1 MLERLARLY
10 TAYMVQDVRS
20 PIPHIAGPPGV
31 GKSQAIE
38 QLAKLVG
45 KKLHVVNVSR
55 MSPLE
60 IEGIQMPI
68 NDRLHMLHS
77 TLWTQLQEGDVV
89 LLDEFLRGFPE
100 VYNGLLDI
108 LTSRHVAGFD
118 LPKVFFVAASN
129 SVVTYDDALEDRL
142 LHLYVPDL
150 RSNMAEKKKLAG
162 KLVASLGLLPEMT
175 DSYEMTD
182 MIEREIAPMYE
193 VLDQFK
199 GTAQRGAP
207 IKGSSARKLIGQAK
221 LREIQSRPL
230 KELIDVNNKIAMQ
243 KSKYQYLLLCPGAK
257 LLQDASLVTHLQNLV
272 GHTSLTPV
280 QQSNLQVN
288 LELINESA
296 IYAEDRDTAQAD
308 ARNAYTNAN
317 P

>member
-1 MLERLARLY
+1 MLDRLARLY
-10 TAYMVQDVRS
+10 TAYMAQDVRS

-31 GKSQAIE
+31 GKSQAVE

-45 KKLHVVNVSR
+45 KTLHTVNVSR

-77 TLWTQLQEGDVV
+77 TLWTQLKEGDVV

-118 LPKVFFVAASN
+118 LPKVFFIAASN

-150 RSNMAEKKKLAG
+150 RNNNAEQAKLAEKLTK
-162 KLVASLGLLPEMT
+162 SLGLLPEMAT
-175 DSYEMTD
+175 SGEMAD
-182 MIEREIAPMYE
+182 MIVKEIAPMYE

-221 LREIQSRPL
+221 LREIQSTDLR
-230 KELIDVNNKIAMQ
+230 ELIDINNRMAMQ
-243 KSKYQYLLLCPGAK
+243 KNKYQYLLLIPGSK
-257 LLQDASLVTHLQNLV
+257 LLQDASLATKLQALV
-272 GHTSLTPV
+272 GNNKLTEV
-280 QQSNLQVN
+280 QQANLQLN
-288 LELINESA
+288 LELMNEAA
-296 IYAEDRDTAQAD
+296 IYIEDRAAF
-308 ARNAYTNAN
+308 AK

>member
-1 MLERLARLY
+1 MA
-10 TAYMVQDVRS
+10 QDVRS

-31 GKSQAIE
+31 GKSQAVE

-45 KKLHVVNVSR
+45 KQLHVVNVSR
-55 MSPLE
+55 LSPLE

-68 NDRLHMLHS
+68 NDKLHMLHS
-77 TLWTQLQEGDVV
+77 TLWTQLREGDIV

-108 LTSRHVAGFD
+108 LTSHHVAGFD

-142 LHLYVPDL
+142 LHIYVPDL
-150 RSNMAEKKKLAG
+150 RNNNAEMQKLG
-162 KLVASLGLLPEMT
+162 EKLSKSLGLAPGMANSMEMQ
-175 DSYEMTD
+175 D
-182 MIEREIAPMYE
+182 MITKEIMPMYD

-207 IKGSSARKLIGQAK
+207 LRGSSARKLIGQAK
-221 LREIQSRPL
+221 LREFQSRTL
-230 KELIDVNNKIAMQ
+230 IELIDTNNQIASQ
-243 KSKYQYLLLCPGAK
+243 QAKYQYLLLRPGSK
-257 LLQDASLVTHLQNLV
+257 LLGDIAIRNHLQKLV
-272 GHTSLTPV
+272 GNDKLTEV
-280 QQSNLQVN
+280 QQANLQLN
-288 LELINESA
+288 LELINEA
-296 IYAEDRDTAQAD
+296 QVYAEDRAAQTKPRPAYDT
-308 ARNAYTNAN
+308 N

>member
-1 MLERLARLY
+1 MA
-10 TAYMVQDVRS
+10 QDVRS
-20 PIPHIAGPPGV
+20 PIPHVAGPPGV
-31 GKSQAIE
+31 GKSQAVE

-45 KKLHVVNVSR
+45 KNLHVVNVSR

-77 TLWTQLQEGDVV
+77 TLWTQLQEGDIV

-150 RSNMAEKKKLAG
+150 RNSSTELKKLG
-162 KLVASLGLLPEMT
+162 EKLTKSLGLLPDMAE
-175 DSYEMTD
+175 SYEMQD
-182 MIEREIAPMYE
+182 MIQKEIMPMYD

-199 GTAQRGAP
+199 GTAQRGTP

-221 LREIQSRPL
+221 LREFQSRTL
-230 KELIDVNNKIAMQ
+230 TELIDLNNQAAVQ
-243 KSKYQYLLLCPGAK
+243 KSKYQYLLLRPGSK
-257 LLQDASLVTHLQNLV
+257 LLKDASLTTHLQKLV
-272 GHTSLTPV
+272 GNMKLTDV
-280 QQSNLQVN
+280 QQTNLQIN
-288 LELINESA
+288 LELINEAA
-296 IYAEDRDTAQAD
+296 IYIEDR
-308 ARNAYTNAN
+308 AN
-317 P
+317 PTANITLENNVFNP

>member
-1 MLERLARLY
+1 MA
-10 TAYMVQDVRS
+10 QDVRS

-31 GKSQAIE
+31 GKSQAVE

-45 KKLHVVNVSR
+45 KQLHVVNVSR

-108 LTSRHVAGFD
+108 LTSRHVAGYD

-150 RSNMAEKKKLAG
+150 RSNKTEIKKLG
-162 KLVASLGLLPEMT
+162 EKLTQSLGLLTEMADSPEMI
-175 DSYEMTD
+175 D
-182 MIEREIAPMYE
+182 MITREIMPMYD

-207 IKGSSARKLIGQAK
+207 VKGSSARKLIGQAR
-221 LREIQSRPL
+221 LREFQSTTL
-230 KELIDVNNKIAMQ
+230 KELVDLNNTLAMQ
-243 KSKYQYLLLCPGAK
+243 KAKYQYLLLRPGSK
-257 LLQDASLVTHLQNLV
+257 LLQDASLATKLQGLV
-272 GHTSLTPV
+272 GNTKLTPR
-280 QQSNLQVN
+280 QQTTLQVN
-288 LELINESA
+288 LELINEAS
-296 IYAEDRDTAQAD
+296 IYAEDRAAHI
-308 ARNAYTNAN
+308 N
-317 P
+317 

>member
-1 MLERLARLY
+1 MA
-10 TAYMVQDVRS
+10 QDVRS
-20 PIPHIAGPPGV
+20 PIPHVAGPPGV
-31 GKSQAIE
+31 GKSQAVE

-45 KKLHVVNVSR
+45 KNLHVVNVSR

-77 TLWTQLQEGDVV
+77 TLWTQLQEGDIV

-150 RSNMAEKKKLAG
+150 RNSSTELKKLG
-162 KLVASLGLLPEMT
+162 EKLTKSLGLLPDMAE
-175 DSYEMTD
+175 SYEMQD
-182 MIEREIAPMYE
+182 MITKEIMPMYD

-199 GTAQRGAP
+199 GTAQRGTP

-221 LREIQSRPL
+221 LREFQSRTL
-230 KELIDVNNKIAMQ
+230 TELIDLNNQAAVQ
-243 KSKYQYLLLCPGAK
+243 KSKYQYLLLRPGSK
-257 LLQDASLVTHLQNLV
+257 LLKDASLATHLQKLV
-272 GHTSLTPV
+272 GNMKLTDV
-280 QQSNLQVN
+280 QQTNLQIN
-288 LELINESA
+288 LELINEAA
-296 IYAEDRDTAQAD
+296 IYIEDR
-308 ARNAYTNAN
+308 AN
-317 P
+317 PTANITLENNVFNP

>member
-1 MLERLARLY
+1 MLDRLARLY
-10 TAYMVQDVRS
+10 TAYMAQDVRS

-31 GKSQAIE
+31 GKSQAVE
-38 QLAKLVG
+38 QLAQLVG

-150 RSNMAEKKKLAG
+150 RNSTVEAEKLGKKLAE
-162 KLVASLGLLPEMT
+162 SLGLLPVVATSLEMQ
-175 DSYEMTD
+175 D
-182 MIEREIAPMYE
+182 MIQKEIAPMYD

-207 IKGSSARKLIGQAK
+207 VKGSSARKLIGQAK
-221 LREIQSRPL
+221 LREFQSTPL
-230 KELIDVNNKIAMQ
+230 KELIDLNNQMAMQ
-243 KSKYQYLLLCPGAK
+243 QAKYQYLLLRPNSK
-257 LLQDASLVTHLQNLV
+257 LLQDAKLQDILTSLLGNPK
-272 GHTSLTPV
+272 LTPV
-280 QQSNLQVN
+280 QKANLQINV
-288 LELINESA
+288 ELINEAA
-296 IYAEDRDTAQAD
+296 IYTEDRAA
-308 ARNAYTNAN
+308 ASTN

>member
-1 MLERLARLY
+1 MLERLIRLY
-10 TAYMVQDVRS
+10 TAYMAQDVRS

-31 GKSQAIE
+31 GKSQAVE

-45 KKLHVVNVSR
+45 KQLHVVNVSR

-77 TLWTQLQEGDVV
+77 TLWTQLKEGDVV

-150 RSNMAEKKKLAG
+150 RKGKVEMKKLAD
-162 KLVASLGLLPEMT
+162 KLVQSLGLLPEMA

-182 MIEREIAPMYE
+182 MITKEIMPMYD
-193 VLDQFK
+193 VLDQFQ

-207 IKGSSARKLIGQAK
+207 IKGSSARKLIGQAR
-221 LREIQSRPL
+221 LREFQSRTL
-230 KELIDVNNKIAMQ
+230 IELVDLNSQMAVQ
-243 KSKYQYLLLCPGAK
+243 KSKYQYLLLRPGSK
-257 LLQDASLVTHLQNLV
+257 LLQDASLVTKLQALV
-272 GHTSLTPV
+272 GNTKLTEV
-280 QQSNLQVN
+280 QQANLQVN
-288 LELINESA
+288 LELINEAS
-296 IYAEDRDTAQAD
+296 IYIEDRAAH
-308 ARNAYTNAN
+308 TN

>member
-1 MLERLARLY
+1 MA
-10 TAYMVQDVRS
+10 QDVRS

-31 GKSQAIE
+31 GKSQAVE
-38 QLAKLVG
+38 QLARLVG
-45 KKLHVVNVSR
+45 KQLHTVNVSR

-68 NDRLHMLHS
+68 ENRLHMLHS
-77 TLWTQLQEGDVV
+77 TLWTQLTEGDIV

-118 LPKVFFVAASN
+118 LPKVFFIAASN

-150 RSNMAEKKKLAG
+150 RNNNSEVQKLG
-162 KLVASLGLLPEMT
+162 VKLSQSLGLLPGMAGSDEM
-175 DSYEMTD
+175 SD
-182 MIEREIAPMYE
+182 MITKEIMPMYD

-199 GTAQRGAP
+199 GIAQRGAP
-207 IKGSSARKLIGQAK
+207 VKGSSARKLIGQAK
-221 LREIQSRPL
+221 LREFQSRTL
-230 KELIDVNNKIAMQ
+230 IELIDMNNTIAMQ
-243 KSKYQYLLLCPGAK
+243 QAKYQYLLLRPK
-257 LLQDASLVTHLQNLV
+257 SKQLQDASLATKLQGLV
-272 GHTSLTPV
+272 GNTKLTEV
-280 QQSNLQVN
+280 QQANLHVN
-288 LELINESA
+288 LELINEAA
-296 IYAEDRDTAQAD
+296 IYAEDRAAQ
-308 ARNAYTNAN
+308 TT

>member
-1 MLERLARLY
+1 MLERLIRLY
-10 TAYMVQDVRS
+10 TAYMAQDVRS

-31 GKSQAIE
+31 GKSQAVE

-45 KKLHVVNVSR
+45 KNLHVVNVSR

-77 TLWTQLQEGDVV
+77 TLWTQLKEGDVV

-150 RSNMAEKKKLAG
+150 RNNKQELKKLAE
-162 KLVASLGLLPEMT
+162 KLTQSLGLLPTSAGSQEM
-175 DSYEMTD
+175 DD
-182 MIEREIAPMYE
+182 MITKEIAPMYD

-207 IKGSSARKLIGQAK
+207 VKGSSARKLIGQAK
-221 LREIQSRPL
+221 LREFQSRTL
-230 KELIDVNNKIAMQ
+230 IELVDINNTMAMQ
-243 KSKYQYLLLCPGAK
+243 QAKYQYLLLRPGSK
-257 LLQDASLVTHLQNLV
+257 LLQDTKLATHLQSLV
-272 GHTSLTPV
+272 DNTKLTPV
-280 QQSNLQVN
+280 QQSNLQLN
-288 LELINESA
+288 LELINEAS
-296 IYAEDRDTAQAD
+296 IYVEDRAAF
-308 ARNAYTNAN
+308 AK

>member
-1 MLERLARLY
+1 MLERLIRLY
-10 TAYMVQDVRS
+10 TAYMAQDVRS

-31 GKSQAIE
+31 GKSQAVE

-77 TLWTQLQEGDVV
+77 TLWTQLKEGDVV

-150 RSNMAEKKKLAG
+150 RNNNAEIKKLAE
-162 KLVASLGLLPEMT
+162 KLTQSLGLLPTSAGSQEM
-175 DSYEMTD
+175 ED
-182 MIEREIAPMYE
+182 MITKEIMPMYD

-207 IKGSSARKLIGQAK
+207 IKGSSARKLIGQAR
-221 LREIQSRPL
+221 LREFQSRTL
-230 KELIDVNNKIAMQ
+230 IELIDINNTMALQ
-243 KSKYQYLLLCPGAK
+243 QRKYQYMVLRPGSK
-257 LLQDASLVTHLQNLV
+257 HLQDASLVTHLMNL
-272 GHTSLTPV
+272 SDNPKLTAI
-280 QQSNLQVN
+280 QKANIQIN
-288 LELINESA
+288 LELMNEAA
-296 IYAEDRDTAQAD
+296 IYAEDRA
-308 ARNAYTNAN
+308 AYTN

>member
-1 MLERLARLY
+1 MLDRLARLY
-10 TAYMVQDVRS
+10 TAYMAQDVRS

-31 GKSQAIE
+31 GKSQAVE

-45 KKLHVVNVSR
+45 KSLHVVNVSR

-77 TLWTQLQEGDVV
+77 TLWTQLKEGDVV

-150 RSNMAEKKKLAG
+150 RNSTVEAEKLGKKLTE
-162 KLVASLGLLPEMT
+162 SLGLLPALATSLEMQ
-175 DSYEMTD
+175 D
-182 MIEREIAPMYE
+182 MIQKEIAPMYD

-207 IKGSSARKLIGQAK
+207 VKGSSARKLIGQAK
-221 LREIQSRPL
+221 LREFQSRT
-230 KELIDVNNKIAMQ
+230 LIDLIDLNNQMASQ
-243 KSKYQYLLLCPGAK
+243 QAKYQYLLLRPSSK
-257 LLQDASLVTHLQNLV
+257 LLQDASLATKLQSLV
-272 GHTSLTPV
+272 GNTKLTDV
-280 QQSNLQVN
+280 QQSNLQLN
-288 LELINESA
+288 LELINEAA
-296 IYAEDRDTAQAD
+296 IYAEDRAAH
-308 ARNAYTNAN
+308 TN

>member
-1 MLERLARLY
+1 MLDRLARLY
-10 TAYMVQDVRS
+10 TAYMAQDVRS

-31 GKSQAIE
+31 GKSQAVE

-45 KKLHVVNVSR
+45 KQLHVVNVSR

-77 TLWTQLQEGDVV
+77 TLWTQLREGDIV

-142 LHLYVPDL
+142 LHIYVPDL
-150 RSNMAEKKKLAG
+150 RNNSKEMKKLG
-162 KLVASLGLLPEMT
+162 EKLTQSLGILPGMESTDEMV
-175 DSYEMTD
+175 D
-182 MIEREIAPMYE
+182 MIQKEIMPMYD

-207 IKGSSARKLIGQAK
+207 IKGSSARKLIGQAR
-221 LREIQSRPL
+221 LREFQSRTL
-230 KELIDVNNKIAMQ
+230 IELIDLNNTMAMQ
-243 KSKYQYLLLCPGAK
+243 QSKYQFLMLRPGTK
-257 LLQDASLVTHLQNLV
+257 NLQDQSLKTHLQNLV
-272 GHTSLTPV
+272 GNTSLT
-280 QQSNLQVN
+280 QAQRSNLQLN
-288 LELINESA
+288 LELINEAS
-296 IYAEDRDTAQAD
+296 IYAEDRATQF
-308 ARNAYTNAN
+308 T

>member
-1 MLERLARLY
+1 MA
-10 TAYMVQDVRS
+10 QDVRS

-31 GKSQAIE
+31 GKSQAVE

-45 KKLHVVNVSR
+45 KQLHVVNVSR
-55 MSPLE
+55 LSPLE

-68 NDRLHMLHS
+68 NDKLHMLHS
-77 TLWTQLQEGDVV
+77 TLWTQLREGDIV

-108 LTSRHVAGFD
+108 LTSHHVAGFD

-142 LHLYVPDL
+142 LHIYVPDL
-150 RSNMAEKKKLAG
+150 RNNNAEMQKLG
-162 KLVASLGLLPEMT
+162 EKLSKSLGLAPGMANSMEMQ
-175 DSYEMTD
+175 D
-182 MIEREIAPMYE
+182 MITKEIMPMYD

-207 IKGSSARKLIGQAK
+207 LRGSSARKLIGQAK
-221 LREIQSRPL
+221 LREFQSRTL
-230 KELIDVNNKIAMQ
+230 IELIDTNNQIASQ
-243 KSKYQYLLLCPGAK
+243 QAKYQYLLLRPGSK
-257 LLQDASLVTHLQNLV
+257 LLGDLALRNHLQKLVNNPKLTDVQRTNLE
-272 GHTSLTPV
+272 L
-280 QQSNLQVN
+280 N
-288 LELINESA
+288 LELINEA
-296 IYAEDRDTAQAD
+296 QVYAEDRAAQTKPRTAYDT
-308 ARNAYTNAN
+308 N

>member
-1 MLERLARLY
+1 MLERLMRLY
-10 TAYMVQDVRS
+10 TAYMAQDVRS

-31 GKSQAIE
+31 GKSQAVE

-45 KKLHVVNVSR
+45 KQLHVVNVSR

-77 TLWTQLQEGDVV
+77 TLWTQLQEGDIV

-150 RSNMAEKKKLAG
+150 RNSSVEAEKLGKKLTE
-162 KLVASLGLLPEMT
+162 SLGLLPSLATSLEMQ
-175 DSYEMTD
+175 D
-182 MIEREIAPMYE
+182 MIQKEIAPMYD

-207 IKGSSARKLIGQAK
+207 VKGSSARKLIGQAK
-221 LREIQSRPL
+221 LREPQSRPL
-230 KELIDVNNKIAMQ
+230 KELIDLNNQMAVQQ
-243 KSKYQYLLLCPGAK
+243 KKYQYLLLWPASK
-257 LLQDASLVTHLQNLV
+257 QLKDASIATHLQNLV
-272 GHTSLTPV
+272 DNQKLTPV
-280 QQSNLQVN
+280 QQANLQVN
-288 LELINESA
+288 LELINEAA
-296 IYAEDRDTAQAD
+296 IYAEDRAAH
-308 ARNAYTNAN
+308 TN

>member
-1 MLERLARLY
+1 MIDHLARLY
-10 TAYMVQDVRS
+10 TAYMAQDVRS

-31 GKSQAIE
+31 GKSQAVE

-45 KKLHVVNVSR
+45 KTLHVVNVSR

-150 RSNMAEKKKLAG
+150 RNSTVEAEKLGKKLTE
-162 KLVASLGLLPEMT
+162 SLGLLPSMATSLEMQ
-175 DSYEMTD
+175 D
-182 MIEREIAPMYE
+182 MIQKEIAPMYD

-207 IKGSSARKLIGQAK
+207 VKGSSARKLIGQAK
-221 LREIQSRPL
+221 LREFQSRTL
-230 KELIDVNNKIAMQ
+230 MELIDTNNQIAMQ
-243 KSKYQYLLLCPGAK
+243 QAKYQYLLLRPSSKLMADAK
-257 LLQDASLVTHLQNLV
+257 LQDHLTSLLGNPK
-272 GHTSLTPV
+272 LTPV
-280 QQSNLQVN
+280 QKDNLQINV
-288 LELINESA
+288 ELINEAA
-296 IYAEDRDTAQAD
+296 IYLEDRAAFTK
-308 ARNAYTNAN
+308 

>member
-1 MLERLARLY
+1 MA
-10 TAYMVQDVRS
+10 QDVRS

-31 GKSQAIE
+31 GKSQAVE
-38 QLAKLVG
+38 QLAQLVG
-45 KKLHVVNVSR
+45 KNLHVVNVSR

-68 NDRLHMLHS
+68 ENRLHMLHS
-77 TLWTQLQEGDVV
+77 TLWTQLREGDVV

-142 LHLYVPDL
+142 LHLYVTDL
-150 RSNMAEKKKLAG
+150 RNNNNEIKKLGA
-162 KLVASLGLLPEMT
+162 KLTQSLGLLPAMADSSEM
-175 DSYEMTD
+175 ED
-182 MIEREIAPMYE
+182 MIVKEIMPMYD

-199 GTAQRGAP
+199 GIAQRGAP
-207 IKGSSARKLIGQAK
+207 LKGSSARKLIGQAK
-221 LREIQSRPL
+221 LREFQSRTL
-230 KELIDVNNKIAMQ
+230 IELIDLNNTMAMQ
-243 KSKYQYLLLCPGAK
+243 QAKPQYLLLRPGAK
-257 LLQDASLVTHLQNLV
+257 LLQDASLATRLQSLV
-272 GHTSLTPV
+272 DNPKLTPV
-280 QQSNLQVN
+280 QQSNLQIN
-288 LELINESA
+288 LELINEA
-296 IYAEDRDTAQAD
+296 TIYAEDRAAFI
-308 ARNAYTNAN
+308 N

>member
-1 MLERLARLY
+1 MLDRLARLY
-10 TAYMVQDVRS
+10 TAYMAQDVRS

-31 GKSQAIE
+31 GKSQAVE

-45 KKLHVVNVSR
+45 KQLHVVNVSR

-77 TLWTQLQEGDVV
+77 TLWTQLREGDVV

-129 SVVTYDDALEDRL
+129 SVVTYDGALEDRL

-150 RSNMAEKKKLAG
+150 RNNNAEIRKLG
-162 KLVASLGLLPEMT
+162 EKLTKSLGLLSMMAGSQEM
-175 DSYEMTD
+175 ED
-182 MIEREIAPMYE
+182 MITKEIMPMYD

-199 GTAQRGAP
+199 GNAQRGAP
-207 IKGSSARKLIGQAK
+207 LKGSSARKLIGQAK
-221 LREIQSRPL
+221 LREFQSRTL
-230 KELIDVNNKIAMQ
+230 IELVDMNNTLALQ
-243 KSKYQYLLLCPGAK
+243 QQKYQYLLLRPGSK
-257 LLQDASLVTHLQNLV
+257 QLQDASLATKLQGLV
-272 GHTSLTPV
+272 GNTKLTDV
-280 QQSNLQVN
+280 QQANLQLN
-288 LELINESA
+288 LELINEAA
-296 IYAEDRDTAQAD
+296 IYVEDRA
-308 ARNAYTNAN
+308 ARTN

>member
-1 MLERLARLY
+1 
-10 TAYMVQDVRS
+10 
-20 PIPHIAGPPGV
+20 
-31 GKSQAIE
+31 
-38 QLAKLVG
+38 
-45 KKLHVVNVSR
+45 
-55 MSPLE
+55 
-60 IEGIQMPI
+60 MPI

-77 TLWTQLQEGDVV
+77 TLWTQLKEGDVV

-150 RSNMAEKKKLAG
+150 RNNKQETLKLAH
-162 KLVASLGLLPEMT
+162 KLVKSLGLLPEMA
-175 DSYEMTD
+175 DNNEMWT
-182 MIEREIAPMYE
+182 MIDNEIAPMYA

-221 LREIQSRPL
+221 LREFQSRDL
-230 KELIDVNNKIAMQ
+230 IELIDLNNTLAMQ
-243 KSKYQYLLLCPGAK
+243 KAKYQYLLLRPGSKA
-257 LLQDASLVTHLQNLV
+257 LQDAKLATILQGLV
-272 GHTSLTPV
+272 GNPKLTEV
-280 QQSNLQVN
+280 QQANLQLN
-288 LELINESA
+288 LELINEA
-296 IYAEDRDTAQAD
+296 TIYTEDRAAF
-308 ARNAYTNAN
+308 AN

>member
-10 TAYMVQDVRS
+10 TAYMAQDVRS

-31 GKSQAIE
+31 GKSQAVE

-45 KKLHVVNVSR
+45 KKLHTVNVSR

-77 TLWTQLQEGDVV
+77 TLWTQLQEGDIV

-129 SVVTYDDALEDRL
+129 SVVTYDGALEDRL

-150 RSNMAEKKKLAG
+150 RRNAVEVKKLAE
-162 KLVASLGLLPEMT
+162 KLTKSLGLLPEMAA
-175 DSYEMTD
+175 SYEMED
-182 MIEREIAPMYE
+182 MITKEIMPMYE

-207 IKGSSARKLIGQAK
+207 VKGSSARKLIGQAQ
-221 LREIQSRPL
+221 LREFQSRPL
-230 KELIDVNNKIAMQ
+230 IELIDLNNKMAMQ
-243 KSKYQYLLLCPGAK
+243 KQKPQYLVLRPGAK
-257 LLQDASLVTHLQNLV
+257 LLQDASLATKLQNLV
-272 GHTSLTPV
+272 GNAALTPT
-280 QQSNLQVN
+280 QQEVLQVN
-288 LELINESA
+288 LELINEAA
-296 IYAEDRDTAQAD
+296 IYAEDRATA
-308 ARNAYTNAN
+308 TN

>member
-1 MLERLARLY
+1 MA
-10 TAYMVQDVRS
+10 QDVRS

-31 GKSQAIE
+31 GKSQAVE

-45 KKLHVVNVSR
+45 KTLHVVNVSR

-77 TLWTQLQEGDVV
+77 TLWTQLQEGDIV

-108 LTSRHVAGFD
+108 LTSRHVAGFN

-150 RSNMAEKKKLAG
+150 RNNKVELKKLG
-162 KLVASLGLLPEMT
+162 EKLTQSLGLLPEMAE
-175 DSYEMTD
+175 SFEMID
-182 MIEREIAPMYE
+182 MITKEIMPMYD

-207 IKGSSARKLIGQAK
+207 IKGSSARKLIGQAR
-221 LREIQSRPL
+221 LREFQSRTL
-230 KELIDVNNKIAMQ
+230 KELIDLNNQMAEQ
-243 KSKYQYLLLCPGAK
+243 KSKYQYLLLWPQSK
-257 LLQDASLVTHLQNLV
+257 QLKDASLATRLQNLV
-272 GHTSLTPV
+272 GNKKLSPV
-280 QQSNLQVN
+280 HQANLQVN
-288 LELINESA
+288 LELINEAS
-296 IYAEDRDTAQAD
+296 IYIEDRAG
-308 ARNAYTNAN
+308 YTTHGKESN
-317 P
+317 

>member
-1 MLERLARLY
+1 MA
-10 TAYMVQDVRS
+10 QDVRS

-31 GKSQAIE
+31 GKSQAVE

-45 KKLHVVNVSR
+45 KQLHVVNVSR

-77 TLWTQLQEGDVV
+77 TLWTQLQEGDIV

-150 RSNMAEKKKLAG
+150 RNNKVELKKLG
-162 KLVASLGLLPEMT
+162 EKLTQSLGLLPEMAE
-175 DSYEMTD
+175 SFEMID
-182 MIEREIAPMYE
+182 MITKEIMPMYD

-207 IKGSSARKLIGQAK
+207 IKGSSARKLIGQAR
-221 LREIQSRPL
+221 LREFQSRTL
-230 KELIDVNNKIAMQ
+230 KELIDLNNQMAEQ
-243 KSKYQYLLLCPGAK
+243 KSKYQYLLLWPQSK
-257 LLQDASLVTHLQNLV
+257 QLKDASLATRLQNLV
-272 GHTSLTPV
+272 GNKKLSPV
-280 QQSNLQVN
+280 HQANLQVN
-288 LELINESA
+288 LELINEAS
-296 IYAEDRDTAQAD
+296 IYIEDRAG
-308 ARNAYTNAN
+308 YTTHGKESN
-317 P
+317 

>member
-1 MLERLARLY
+1 MA
-10 TAYMVQDVRS
+10 QDVRS

-31 GKSQAIE
+31 GKSQAVE

-45 KKLHVVNVSR
+45 KQLHVVNVSR

-77 TLWTQLQEGDVV
+77 TLWTQLKEGDVV

-150 RSNMAEKKKLAG
+150 RNSSTELQKLAG
-162 KLVASLGLLPEMT
+162 KITASLGLLP
-175 DSYEMTD
+175 DCAGSYEMEN
-182 MIEREIAPMYE
+182 MIQKEIMPMYD

-221 LREIQSRPL
+221 LREFQSRT
-230 KELIDVNNKIAMQ
+230 LIEVIDINNQMAVQ
-243 KSKYQYLLLCPGAK
+243 KAKYQYLLLRPGSK
-257 LLQDASLVTHLQNLV
+257 LLKDASLATKLQGLV
-272 GHTSLTPV
+272 GNMKLTEV
-280 QQSNLQVN
+280 QQSNLQLN
-288 LELINESA
+288 LELINEAA
-296 IYAEDRDTAQAD
+296 IYVEDRAAH
-308 ARNAYTNAN
+308 TN

>member
-1 MLERLARLY
+1 MLDRLARLY
-10 TAYMVQDVRS
+10 TAYMAQDVRS

-31 GKSQAIE
+31 GKSQAVE

-45 KKLHVVNVSR
+45 KQLHVVNVSR

-77 TLWTQLQEGDVV
+77 TLWTQLQEGDIV

-150 RSNMAEKKKLAG
+150 RNNKVELKKLG
-162 KLVASLGLLPEMT
+162 EKLTQSLGLLPEMAE
-175 DSYEMTD
+175 SFEMID
-182 MIEREIAPMYE
+182 MITKEIMPMYD

-207 IKGSSARKLIGQAK
+207 IKGSSARKLIGQAR
-221 LREIQSRPL
+221 LREFQSRTL
-230 KELIDVNNKIAMQ
+230 KELIDLNNQMAEQ
-243 KSKYQYLLLCPGAK
+243 KSKYQYLLLWPQSK
-257 LLQDASLVTHLQNLV
+257 QLKDASLATRLQNLV
-272 GHTSLTPV
+272 GNKKLSPV
-280 QQSNLQVN
+280 HQANLQVN
-288 LELINESA
+288 LELINEAS
-296 IYAEDRDTAQAD
+296 IYIEDRAG
-308 ARNAYTNAN
+308 YTTHGKESN
-317 P
+317 

>member
-1 MLERLARLY
+1 MLDRLARLY
-10 TAYMVQDVRS
+10 TAYMAQDVRS

-31 GKSQAIE
+31 GKSQAVE

-45 KKLHVVNVSR
+45 KKLHTVNVSR

-77 TLWTQLQEGDVV
+77 TLWTQLKEGDVV

-150 RSNMAEKKKLAG
+150 RNNNAEIKKLAE
-162 KLVASLGLLPEMT
+162 KLTQSLGLLPTSAGSQEM
-175 DSYEMTD
+175 ED
-182 MIEREIAPMYE
+182 MITKEIMPMYD

-207 IKGSSARKLIGQAK
+207 IKGSSARKLIGQAR
-221 LREIQSRPL
+221 LREFQSRTL
-230 KELIDVNNKIAMQ
+230 IELIDINNTMALQ
-243 KSKYQYLLLCPGAK
+243 QRKYQYMVLRPGSK
-257 LLQDASLVTHLQNLV
+257 HLQDASLVTHLMNL
-272 GHTSLTPV
+272 SDNPKLTAI
-280 QQSNLQVN
+280 QKANIQIN
-288 LELINESA
+288 LELMNEAA
-296 IYAEDRDTAQAD
+296 IYAEDRA
-308 ARNAYTNAN
+308 AYTN

>member
-1 MLERLARLY
+1 MLERLIRLY
-10 TAYMVQDVRS
+10 TAYMAQDVRS

-31 GKSQAIE
+31 GKSQAVE

-45 KKLHVVNVSR
+45 KQLHVVNVSR

-77 TLWTQLQEGDVV
+77 TLWTQLKEGDVV

-150 RSNMAEKKKLAG
+150 RNSGQEVKALGEKITK
-162 KLVASLGLLPEMT
+162 SLGLLPSMATSGEMA
-175 DSYEMTD
+175 D
-182 MIEREIAPMYE
+182 MIIKEIAPMYA

-221 LREIQSRPL
+221 LREFQSRDL
-230 KELIDVNNKIAMQ
+230 IELIDLNNTMALQQAKL
-243 KSKYQYLLLCPGAK
+243 QYLLLRPGSK
-257 LLQDASLVTHLQNLV
+257 TLQDASLATKLQGLV
-272 GHTSLTPV
+272 GNDKLTEV
-280 QQSNLQVN
+280 QQANLQLN
-288 LELINESA
+288 LELINEAS
-296 IYAEDRDTAQAD
+296 IYAEDRAAF
-308 ARNAYTNAN
+308 AK

>member
-1 MLERLARLY
+1 
-10 TAYMVQDVRS
+10 
-20 PIPHIAGPPGV
+20 
-31 GKSQAIE
+31 
-38 QLAKLVG
+38 
-45 KKLHVVNVSR
+45 

-77 TLWTQLQEGDVV
+77 TLWTQLKEGDVV

-150 RSNMAEKKKLAG
+150 RNNNAERAKLAEKLTK
-162 KLVASLGLLPEMT
+162 SLGLLPEMAT
-175 DSYEMTD
+175 SGEMDD
-182 MIEREIAPMYE
+182 MIIKEIAPMYE

-207 IKGSSARKLIGQAK
+207 IRGSSARKLIGQAK
-221 LREIQSRPL
+221 LREFQSRDL
-230 KELIDVNNKIAMQ
+230 IELVDMNNTMAMQ
-243 KSKYQYLLLCPGAK
+243 KSKPQYLLLRPGSK
-257 LLQDASLVTHLQNLV
+257 LLQDASLATKLQNLV
-272 GHTSLTPV
+272 GNDKLTEV
-280 QQSNLQVN
+280 QKSNLELN
-288 LELINESA
+288 LELINEA
-296 IYAEDRDTAQAD
+296 TIYAEDRAAFTK
-308 ARNAYTNAN
+308 

>member
-1 MLERLARLY
+1 MLDRLARLY
-10 TAYMVQDVRS
+10 TAYMAQDVRS

-31 GKSQAIE
+31 GKSQAVE

-142 LHLYVPDL
+142 LHLYVTDL
-150 RSNMAEKKKLAG
+150 RNNNTEIKKLG
-162 KLVASLGLLPEMT
+162 EKLAQSLGLLPVMAGSQEME
-175 DSYEMTD
+175 EM
-182 MIEREIAPMYE
+182 IVKEIMPMYD

-199 GTAQRGAP
+199 GSAQRGTP
-207 IKGSSARKLIGQAK
+207 LKGSSARKLIGQAK
-221 LREIQSRPL
+221 LREFQSRTL
-230 KELIDVNNKIAMQ
+230 IELIDMNNTMAMQ
-243 KSKYQYLLLCPGAK
+243 QAKPQYLLLRPGAK
-257 LLQDASLVTHLQNLV
+257 HLQDASLATRLQALV
-272 GHTSLTPV
+272 DNPKLTPV
-280 QQSNLQVN
+280 QQANLQLN
-288 LELINESA
+288 LELINEAA
-296 IYAEDRDTAQAD
+296 IYAEDRAAFTK
-308 ARNAYTNAN
+308 

>member
-1 MLERLARLY
+1 
-10 TAYMVQDVRS
+10 V
-20 PIPHIAGPPGV
+20 
-31 GKSQAIE
+31 E
-38 QLAKLVG
+38 QLANLVG
-45 KKLHVVNVSR
+45 KQLHVVNVSR

-77 TLWTQLQEGDVV
+77 TLWTQLKEGDVV

-150 RSNMAEKKKLAG
+150 RNSTAEAEKLGKKLTE
-162 KLVASLGLLPEMT
+162 SLGLLPSLATSLEMQ
-175 DSYEMTD
+175 D
-182 MIEREIAPMYE
+182 MIQKEIAPMYD

-207 IKGSSARKLIGQAK
+207 VKGSSARKLIGQAK
-221 LREIQSRPL
+221 LREFQSRT
-230 KELIDVNNKIAMQ
+230 LIDLIDLNNQMASQ
-243 KSKYQYLLLCPGAK
+243 QAKYQYLMLRPGSK
-257 LLQDASLVTHLQNLV
+257 LLQDASLATKLQSLV
-272 GHTSLTPV
+272 GNTKLTDV
-280 QQSNLQVN
+280 QQSNLQLN
-288 LELINESA
+288 LELINEAA
-296 IYAEDRDTAQAD
+296 IYTEDRAAFTK
-308 ARNAYTNAN
+308 

>member
-1 MLERLARLY
+1 
-10 TAYMVQDVRS
+10 V
-20 PIPHIAGPPGV
+20 
-31 GKSQAIE
+31 E

-45 KKLHVVNVSR
+45 KKLHTVNVSR

-77 TLWTQLQEGDVV
+77 TLWTQLKEGDIV

-150 RSNMAEKKKLAG
+150 RNSKVEIKKLG
-162 KLVASLGLLPEMT
+162 EKLTQSLGILSSMAQSPEMI
-175 DSYEMTD
+175 D
-182 MIEREIAPMYE
+182 MITKEIMPMYD

-207 IKGSSARKLIGQAK
+207 LKGSSARKLIGQAK
-221 LREIQSRPL
+221 LREFQSRPL
-230 KELIDVNNKIAMQ
+230 IELVDLNNTIAIQ
-243 KSKYQYLLLCPGAK
+243 QSKYQYVLLRPGSK

-272 GHTSLTPV
+272 GNTKLRPV
-280 QQSNLQVN
+280 LQSNLQVN
-288 LELINESA
+288 LELVNEAS
-296 IYAEDRDTAQAD
+296 IYAEDRAG
-308 ARNAYTNAN
+308 YTTHGKESN
-317 P
+317 